1 MTEDTN
7 SCYNKVIDNYYLD
20 NNILRR
26 CHSNCKICIS
36 KAINETYMNCLECIN
51 NYYMTEDSKSCYN
64 KVIDNYYLDNNILR
78 RCHPNCKRCTSKA
91 INNIFMNC
99 LECQI
104 NLYLTEDTN
113 SCYSTV
119 LDNYYLDNNVLRRC
133 HSDCKK
139 CISKSIN
146 NTFMNC
152 FECKDHYYM
161 TEDTKSCYNI
171 VIENYFLNRNILRR
185 CHPRCKRCNSIKI
198 NEDIMNC
205 IECQNNFYLTEDTS
219 SCYENIIDNYFLD
232 NNKILRRCH
241 SNCKRCNSKPI
252 NESYM
257 NCSECFNNYYL
268 AEDTNSCYNKVIDN
282 YYLDNNILR
291 RCHPKCKRC
300 SSKEINNTFMN
311 CLECIDNFYLTEDT
325 NSCYDQVI
333 ENYYLDNKTLRR
345 CHERCKWCTGPKNNE
360 QMNCIECLNN
370 GTHKYFYQNDT
381 TNCLLDSEFK
391 EREIIVFSIL
401 KNYNFYIFLFIFII
415 SFIISFFISYIF
427 NCHKRNNSDIPY
439 ERIIDNRKEEENDER
454 LEMQAIN

>member
-1 MTEDTN
+1 
-7 SCYNKVIDNYYLD
+7 
-20 NNILRR
+20 
-26 CHSNCKICIS
+26 
-36 KAINETYMNCLECIN
+36 
-51 NYYMTEDSKSCYN
+51 
-64 KVIDNYYLDNNILR
+64 
-78 RCHPNCKRCTSKA
+78 
-91 INNIFMNC
+91 
-99 LECQI
+99 
-104 NLYLTEDTN
+104 
-113 SCYSTV
+113 
-119 LDNYYLDNNVLRRC
+119 
-133 HSDCKK
+133 
-139 CISKSIN
+139 
-146 NTFMNC
+146 
-152 FECKDHYYM
+152 
-161 TEDTKSCYNI
+161 
-171 VIENYFLNRNILRR
+171 
-185 CHPRCKRCNSIKI
+185 
-198 NEDIMNC
+198 
-205 IECQNNFYLTEDTS
+205 
-219 SCYENIIDNYFLD
+219 
-232 NNKILRRCH
+232 
-241 SNCKRCNSKPI
+241 
-252 NESYM
+252 M

-291 RCHPKCKRC
+291 RCYPKCKRC

-311 CLECIDNFYLTEDT
+311 CLECIDNFYITEDT

-345 CHERCKWCTGPKNNE
+345 CHERCKWCAGPKNNE